1 MRTPFRVLALLGVLL
16 FSVPASARAE
26 WHLTPFLGLTFK
38 GDTTLVDHEQGADK
52 THWTFG
58 GAVALMGGGPVGVE
72 GLVVYTPGFFQQE
85 NMPPPDIVDSRTL
98 AIMGNVVL
106 TTPRSW
112 NPYGLRPFVSGG
124 IGLLQRHGNRLARA
138 HAGQHQPA
146 RLQRRRR
153 RRRFS
158 QRSRRAAFRSP
169 LLQQPQAER
178 RSRDCDRARA
188 PELLD
193 GQRRRRAEV
202 LTAQRAGDLPGQR
215 LRRPATEATAP
226 ASGS

>member
-38 GDTTLVDHEQGADK
+38 GDTTLIDHEQAAGK

-58 GAVALMGGGPVGVE
+58 GSVALMGGGPVGVE
-72 GLVVYTPGFFQQE
+72 GLVTYTPGFFQQE

-124 IGLLQRHGNRLARA
+124 IGLLH
-138 HAGQHQPA
+138 
-146 RLQRRRR
+146 
-153 RRRFS
+153 
-158 QRSRRAAFRSP
+158 
-169 LLQQPQAER
+169 
-178 RSRDCDRARA
+178 
-188 PELLD
+188 
-193 GQRRRRAEV
+193 
-202 LTAQRAGDLPGQR
+202 
-215 LRRPATEATAP
+215 ATATDSFELTP
-226 ASGS
+226 VNTNLLGYNVGGGAVGFLNDRVGLRFDLRYFSNLKPSDDPENAIGRVHLSYWTGSVGVVLKY